1 MANQGPRKKKL
12 LLGRCC
18 FQIKSFWHYKEIH
31 AKWEDFVLSLNL
43 LRGLCGVHLA
53 SGRIVL
59 GLNHQLG
66 GLLWHCKGIHVKW
79 EDFVLSLN
87 LLGDLLWGSLSQWED
102 CVDNF
107 ITNRGIFFKLEFTGR
122 HFEVLI

>member
-1 MANQGPRKKKL
+1 M
-12 LLGRCC
+12 
-18 FQIKSFWHYKEIH
+18 
-31 AKWEDFVLSLNL
+31 
-43 LRGLCGVHLA
+43 
-53 SGRIVL
+53 L
-59 GLNHQLG
+59 GLYHQLG

-122 HFEVLI
+122 PFEVLI